1 MRPRARLGLKVILA
15 AIIAVCLAQMTLTR
29 EQEVYHVTR
38 EYFDPQGN
46 KVDIT
51 QIETEIPQQPAVT
64 EESAI
69 ENSGDEPLLVNINT
83 ASIEELDQLPGIGPA
98 LAQRIIDY
106 REAYG
111 GFIAPEEL
119 MEVKGIGETV
129 YEGLA
134 PYVTVD

>member
-119 MEVKGIGETV
+119 MEVKGIGKTV
-129 YEGLA
+129 YERLA